1 MSRMSKLRPSP
12 ALVVGFAALTL
23 AVAGTAVAAPD
34 PGGSLQAV
42 SKSKVKKI
50 ARNQANKAIDA
61 RAPGL
66 SVLSAKTAA
75 PTGPAGGDLTG
86 TYPNPTIAD
95 NAVTTT
101 KIADNTVTSVKLT
114 ENSVKARELGPTVL
128 ATNTANLAANGTGSV
143 AVVCPA
149 GTQVISGGGTAS
161 SFGVHMVSTFQS
173 GNGWIVA
180 YQNTT
185 AAAQTMTVAATCL
198 GA

>member
-1 MSRMSKLRPSP
+1 MSKLRPSP

>member
-101 KIADNTVTSVKLT
+101 KIADNTVTSVKLR
-114 ENSVKARELGPTVL
+114 N
-128 ATNTANLAANGTGSV
+128 
-143 AVVCPA
+143 
-149 GTQVISGGGTAS
+149 
-161 SFGVHMVSTFQS
+161 H
-173 GNGWIVA
+173 
-180 YQNTT
+180 
-185 AAAQTMTVAATCL
+185 
-198 GA
+198 

>member
-1 MSRMSKLRPSP
+1 M
-12 ALVVGFAALTL
+12 
-23 AVAGTAVAAPD
+23 AAPD

>member
-1 MSRMSKLRPSP
+1 MSRISKLRPSP

-42 SKSKVKKI
+42 SKAKVKTI

-86 TYPNPTIAD
+86 TYPDPTIAD
-95 NAVTTT
+95 NAVTGA
-101 KIADNTVTSVKLT
+101 KIA
-114 ENSVKARELGPTVL
+114 ENAVKARELGPTQVV
-128 ATNTANLAANGTGSV
+128 TNGAGLGNNTTGNV
-143 AVVCPA
+143 AVQCPA
-149 GTQVISGGGTAS
+149 GTQMLSGGSTATLGGNDLVLVLR
-161 SFGVHMVSTFQS
+161 SFPN
-173 GNGWIVA
+173 GNGW
-180 YQNTT
+180 
-185 AAAQTMTVAATCL
+185 AATYRNISGVAVTITAVAVCL
-198 GA
+198 